1 MSTLNEFAEVHI
13 GQRLSTLDGVA
24 QVTIFGPQKFAVRV
38 QVDPE
43 LLAARGIGL
52 DEVQKALQAT
62 SSTTPVGA
70 FSGPQKAATLQANTQ
85 PTKAASYEPLII
97 AYRNGAPVRLRDVA
111 RVIDGVQ
118 LNKNGT
124 WYNGKRAITVA
135 VSRQPDA
142 NTVQVVDQIK
152 ALIPVFRAELPGA
165 VDINVLN
172 DRAAPIKAAVH
183 DVQYTLGLTVF
194 LVILVIFLF
203 VRRASPTIIP
213 RLALPVSIVG
223 PLPALYFRGSSLNNG
238 S

>member
-1 MSTLNEFAEVHI
+1 MTLTSDTLPLSTLNEYAEVNI

-24 QVTIFGPQKFAVRV
+24 QVNIFGPQKYAVRV
-38 QVDPE
+38 QVEPE

-52 DEVQKALQAT
+52 DEVQKALVQA

-70 FSGPQKAATLQANTQ
+70 LSGPRKAATLQARTQ
-85 PTKAASYEPLII
+85 PTRAAGYEPLII

-111 RVIDGVQ
+111 RVIDGVE
-118 LNKNGT
+118 LNKNGN
-124 WYNGKRAITVA
+124 WYNGRRAITVA

-142 NTVQVVDQIK
+142 NTVQVVDQVK

-165 VDINVLN
+165 VEINVLN

-183 DVQYTLGLTVF
+183 DVQYTLGLTVI

-203 VRRASPTIIP
+203 VRRASATVIP
-213 RLALPVSIVG
+213 ALALPV
-223 PLPALYFRGSSLNNG
+223 
-238 S
+238 